1 MNAYENQCRIT
12 TQECKE
18 KKKCKKLGCA
28 LGICI
33 LATCQIN
40 QVIAV
45 SWVSKWKI
53 VLCALDGLVLCL
65 IDLL

>member
-45 SWVSKWKI
+45 S
-53 VLCALDGLVLCL
+53 
-65 IDLL
+65 